1 MAVTGHS
8 EMKRRTQ
15 ALLAALTLCTVALI
29 SAGAPAERQ
38 DPRSAPGSKKKDVA
52 PLAPAAPNELL
63 VKVQPGGALA
73 RYLADR
79 VLGATEVGRLDAL
92 SVVRLKIRP
101 DIAVELAVHLYDSLP
116 FVEYADPKYILS
128 AVGRP
133 NDPMYG
139 AYQRW
144 YYELIE
150 APAAWDLGP
159 GAEPAVVA
167 VLDTGIDIA
176 HPDLAAKIW
185 VNGAETPD
193 NGLDDDENGC
203 VDDIHGCNFVEPGTA
218 DPACVGRPPGPSSD
232 VGDDDGHG
240 TFVAG
245 IVGAVRNNA
254 QGVVGTA
261 DRVVLMPVKVLACT
275 GGGREADVAA
285 GILYAAENG
294 AQVINMSFG
303 GHLDSDIIRDAIETA
318 HDDYGAVLVAATG
331 NTGMRGVSFPAV
343 LEDVIAVGATGRKKP
358 DDLAPFSSWGPEV
371 DVVAPGID
379 ISSTVPSKLCG
390 RNWKCIASQ
399 PYSQDSG
406 TSFAA
411 PLVSGLAGLLISRN
425 PGLSNEDVRAIIK
438 STADPLTDQ
447 NGPDRVGAGRIRMK
461 QALEFNLEETPAG
474 GLSAGCN
481 MTTLT
486 FADGTEATTVAAAVS
501 PPDALETIWRLDN
514 TTGSFQA
521 FMPQAPQASDLT
533 SVNLLDAVFICLGA
547 SADISMPSLSPD
559 PSGTPISTDLGS
571 GCNTI
576 GLTFPD
582 GTAPSQVADA
592 VTPTDAFESIWR
604 LDSATGSFQAYV
616 AAAPQASDLTSLQF
630 LDAVFMCMGGP
641 ASLQMPAVTSPR

>member
-1 MAVTGHS
+1 MKNRGRALFTALALSALAVV
-8 EMKRRTQ
+8 
-15 ALLAALTLCTVALI
+15 L
-29 SAGAPAERQ
+29 AGAPAERQ
-38 DPRSAPGSKKKDVA
+38 DPRTALPCDRDAA

-63 VKVQPGGALA
+63 VKVRPGGAPA
-73 RYLADR
+73 RHLIDK

-92 SVVRLKIRP
+92 GVARLRIGP
-101 DIAVELAVHLYDSLP
+101 DMAVELAACLYEGLP
-116 FVEYADPKYILS
+116 FVEYAEPNYILS

-139 AYQRW
+139 VHQHW

-159 GAEPAVVA
+159 GAQPAVVA

-185 VNGAETPD
+185 VNTAETPD
-193 NGLDDDENGC
+193 NGLDDDGNGC

-232 VGDDDGHG
+232 VTDDDGHG

-245 IVGAVRNNA
+245 IVGAVRNNEEGMA
-254 QGVVGTA
+254 GTA
-261 DRVVLMPVKVLACT
+261 DSVVLMPVKVLACT
-275 GGGREADVAA
+275 GGGMVADVAA

-303 GHLDSDIIRDAIETA
+303 GHLESNTVRDAIETA
-318 HDDYGAVLVAATG
+318 HDEYGVVLVAATG
-331 NTGMRGVSFPAV
+331 NTGMWGVSFPAA
-343 LEDVIAVGATGRKKP
+343 LEDVIAVGATDRNKP
-358 DDLAPFSSWGPEV
+358 DERAPFSTWGPEV
-371 DVVAPGID
+371 DVVAPGVD
-379 ISSTVPSKLCG
+379 IGSTVPSKLCG
-390 RNWKCIASQ
+390 RNWVCIAGK

-425 PGLSNEDVRAIIK
+425 PGLSNEDVRTIIK
-438 STADPLTDQ
+438 STAEPLTDQ
-447 NGPDRVGAGRIRMK
+447 NRPDHVGAGRIRMK
-461 QALEFNLEETPAG
+461 QALEYDLEGAPAG
-474 GLSAGCN
+474 GLSPGCN

-486 FADGTEATTVAAAVS
+486 FADGTDAATVAAAVS
-501 PPDALETIWRLDN
+501 PPDALDSIWRLDN
-514 TTGSFQA
+514 TTGSFHA

-533 SVNLLDAVFICLGA
+533 SVSLLDAVFICLDA

-559 PSGTPISTDLGS
+559 PAGTPISTDLGS
-571 GCNTI
+571 GCNTV

-582 GTAPSQVADA
+582 GTAPSQLADA
-592 VTPTDAFESIWR
+592 LTPTDALQSIWR

-630 LDAVFMCMGGP
+630 LDAVFVCTGGP
-641 ASLQMPAVTSPR
+641 ASLQMPAVKFVE